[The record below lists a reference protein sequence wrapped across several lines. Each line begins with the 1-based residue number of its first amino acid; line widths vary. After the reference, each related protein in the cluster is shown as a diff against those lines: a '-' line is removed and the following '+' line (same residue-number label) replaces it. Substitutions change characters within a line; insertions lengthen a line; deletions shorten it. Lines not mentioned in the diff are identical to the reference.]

1 MYTRYFGFK
10 EKPFTMTPNPR
21 FIFLSKHHKEAFAH
35 LLYGINSHYGFIEL
49 IGEVG
54 TGKTTVLRT
63 LLGQLQDKNY
73 KTALIFNPSLT
84 GVELLRSI
92 NSEYG
97 IDASSPYA
105 NELLAVLNRFLLE
118 ENTNGRTVVL
128 VIDEAQ
134 NLDPATLEQIRLISN
149 LETEDNKLIQI
160 ILAGQPELE
169 NLLSRPELR
178 QLNQRI
184 AVRYRLSPISMEETR
199 AYIGHRM
206 EIAGE
211 SGGVSFSR
219 CALKYIYLRTRGV
232 PRKINILCDRALL
245 IAYGDERRRISA
257 GIVNQAIKEVLNLPR
272 NRFVP
277 RQAAITI
284 AAAALAVLLV
294 LAAAWW
300 RPGRLLQT
308 MGRTSALSSGVTTE
322 LPQVEAGGKHLV
334 KASAKGVASA
344 TANGRQLS
352 GVEQEL
358 LSYDQV
364 STHLHVLNALLERWG
379 AQPYPS
385 AGVSLTTP
393 NSFSRLAAKRG
404 LRLTLF
410 RGTLDEAIRF
420 DLPFLAVT
428 RVSGDLGAFCLAVT
442 AVQGSSV
449 TVSPALFGRSVLDRK
464 ALASLANGTFYLVWK
479 NKGSIPVT
487 ITPGERRKEVRT
499 LQWLLK
505 QAGPYQGPFDGIYGE
520 ATAAAVREFQH
531 SRGIAADDMVGEL
544 TLAALVPYDRIAGN
558 TGIPS
563 LKEN

>member
-1 MYTRYFGFK
+1 MYTKYFGFK
-10 EKPFTMTPNPR
+10 EKPFTLTPNPR

-73 KTALIFNPSLT
+73 RTALIFNPSLT

-92 NSEYG
+92 NSEFG

-134 NLDPATLEQIRLISN
+134 NLDTATLEQIRLISN
-149 LETEDNKLIQI
+149 LETEDDKLIQI

-169 NLLSRPELR
+169 QLLSKPELR

-199 AYIGHRM
+199 AYIRHRM
-206 EIAGE
+206 EVAGE

-219 CALKYIYLRTRGV
+219 YAIKYIYLYTRGV
-232 PRKINILCDRALL
+232 PRMINILCDRTLL
-245 IAYGDERRRISA
+245 IAYGDERRHISA
-257 GIVNQAIKEVLNLPR
+257 GIVSRAIREILNLPR
-272 NRFVP
+272 NRFVT
-277 RQAAITI
+277 RRASTTI
-284 AAAALAVLLV
+284 AAAVMVVLLV
-294 LAAAWW
+294 FLAA
-300 RPGRLLQT
+300 RLHPGHLRRL
-308 MGRTSALSSGVTTE
+308 MGRSSALPGGATTERLAGESAEKTSAKE
-322 LPQVEAGGKHLV
+322 
-334 KASAKGVASA
+334 SAKVSPAA
-344 TANGRQLS
+344 TSDGRQLS

-364 STHLHVLNALLERWG
+364 STHLHVLNALLSSWRV
-379 AQPYPS
+379 QPYAA
-385 AGVSLTTP
+385 AGVRLTTP
-393 NSFSRLAAKRG
+393 DTFSRLAAKRG
-404 LRLTLF
+404 LRLTPF

-420 DLPFLAVT
+420 NLPFLAVT
-428 RVSGDLGAFCLAVT
+428 RVSGDLGAYCLAVT
-442 AVQGSSV
+442 AFRGSSV
-449 TVSPALFGRSVLDRK
+449 TVSPALFGRSLLDK
-464 ALASLANGTFYLVWK
+464 KELSSLANGTFYLVWK
-479 NKGSIPVT
+479 NIGHIPDT
-487 ITPGERRKEVRT
+487 ITPGERRIEIGT
-499 LQWLLK
+499 LQRLLR
-505 QAGPYQGPFDGIYGE
+505 QAGPYHGPFDGIYGD
-520 ATAAAVREFQH
+520 ATAAAVREFQR

-544 TLAALVPYDRIAGN
+544 TLAALVSYDRSAGV
-558 TGIPS
+558 PS
-563 LKEN
+563 PKEN

>member
-1 MYTRYFGFK
+1 MYTKYFGFK
-10 EKPFTMTPNPR
+10 EKPFTLTPNPR

-35 LLYGINSHYGFIEL
+35 LLYGINSHHGFIEL

-73 KTALIFNPSLT
+73 RTALIFNPSLT

-97 IDASSPYA
+97 IDAKSPYA

-149 LETEDNKLIQI
+149 LETEDDKLIQI

-169 NLLSRPELR
+169 HLLSKPELR
-178 QLNQRI
+178 QINQRI

-199 AYIGHRM
+199 DYIRHRM
-206 EIAGE
+206 EVAGE

-219 CALKYIYLRTRGV
+219 YAVKYIYLYTRGV
-232 PRKINILCDRALL
+232 PRMINILCDRALL
-245 IAYGDERRRISA
+245 IAYGDERRHISA
-257 GIVNQAIKEVLNLPR
+257 GIVSRAIREILNLPR

-277 RQAAITI
+277 RHTATTI
-284 AAAALAVLLV
+284 AAAAMAALLV

-300 RPGRLLQT
+300 HPGRLMQL
-308 MGRTSALSSGVTTE
+308 MGRSSALPSGVTTDR
-322 LPQVEAGGKHLV
+322 PPVEPAEKTPV
-334 KASAKGVASA
+334 RRNASPSA
-344 TANGRQLS
+344 TSDGRQLS

-364 STHLHVLNALLERWG
+364 STHLHVLNALLGRWG
-379 AQPYPS
+379 AQPYAT
-385 AGVSLTTP
+385 AGVRLTTP
-393 NSFSRLAAKRG
+393 DTFSRLAAKRG
-404 LRLTLF
+404 LRLTPL

-420 DLPFLAVT
+420 NLPFLAAT
-428 RVSGDLGAFCLAVT
+428 RVSGDLGAYCLAVT
-442 AVQGSSV
+442 AVRGSFV
-449 TVSPALFGRSVLDRK
+449 TVSPALFGRSVLDK
-464 ALASLANGTFYLVWK
+464 KELAQLSNGTFYLVWK
-479 NKGSIPVT
+479 NIGRIPVT
-487 ITPGERRKEVRT
+487 ITPGERRNEIGA
-499 LQWLLK
+499 LQRLLK
-505 QAGPYQGPFDGIYGE
+505 QAGPYHGPFDGIYGN
-520 ATAAAVREFQH
+520 ATAAAVREFQR

-544 TLAALVPYDRIAGN
+544 TLAALVSYDRSA
-558 TGIPS
+558 GIPS